1 MTSLTPKCSPTLV
14 VAYMNIRGQTGLD
27 ISKQKQIETFIN
39 IYKPDILNLQEINIS
54 EDTFENCDAINS
66 SYNIISN
73 NAANKYGT
81 ASLVSSE
88 LQTSNIKVDTEGRAI
103 AFDIENTTFM
113 NVYLP
118 CGNSQEMKNLRENYA
133 AQIIPQLLI
142 NAKDTGVAGGDW
154 NCILSESDAT
164 KNPQQKMSKSLKR
177 LVKNFNWK
185 DSFKLLHPHSKEFS
199 RYYESDRYGDGAT
212 RIDRQYHWGDIN
224 VLEAR
229 FIGVAFSDHMS
240 QIFRLQLPE
249 NFSRLLSPKFKAQ
262 FKSRP
267 DVVKDP
273 EFNRRLKANHS
284 EWLLVKDKGV
294 DFMLWWEHMV
304 KPGIKKLLIERG
316 KEMKEERS
324 GFLNLLMLRQSYL
337 VRKLQSGEQWRLT
350 ELREVQTNIELWHS
364 QECEKVKLQ
373 ARTDEIEKAET
384 VRIYHHELHS
394 KHLKKSSILQLQTPA
409 GVIKGHNA
417 CSSFLE
423 QAVSDLLTKP
433 AHIDPVSQE
442 ILLRE
447 VKPVFTKEDN
457 AYLKKIPNKEDVKDS
472 VWSSRVDAAPGSDGL
487 SMLVYK
493 Y

>member
-1 MTSLTPKCSPTLV
+1 
-14 VAYMNIRGQTGLD
+14 
-27 ISKQKQIETFIN
+27 
-39 IYKPDILNLQEINIS
+39 
-54 EDTFENCDAINS
+54 
-66 SYNIISN
+66 
-73 NAANKYGT
+73 
-81 ASLVSSE
+81 
-88 LQTSNIKVDTEGRAI
+88 
-103 AFDIENTTFM
+103 
-113 NVYLP
+113 
-118 CGNSQEMKNLRENYA
+118 
-133 AQIIPQLLI
+133 
-142 NAKDTGVAGGDW
+142 
-154 NCILSESDAT
+154 
-164 KNPQQKMSKSLKR
+164 
-177 LVKNFNWK
+177 
-185 DSFKLLHPHSKEFS
+185 
-199 RYYESDRYGDGAT
+199 
-212 RIDRQYHWGDIN
+212 
-224 VLEAR
+224 
-229 FIGVAFSDHMS
+229 
-240 QIFRLQLPE
+240 
-249 NFSRLLSPKFKAQ
+249 
-262 FKSRP
+262 
-267 DVVKDP
+267 
-273 EFNRRLKANHS
+273 
-284 EWLLVKDKGV
+284 VKDKGM

-324 GFLNLLMLRQSYL
+324 GFLNLLMQRQSYL

-457 AYLKKIPNKEDVKDS
+457 AYLKKIPNKDDVKDS

-493 Y
+493 YCWDTLGDSLTEMVKTVMGGASPSLSQRTSVMVYGAKNNKPTNSINPDHKRRISLLNADFKIIWHCE